1 MRSIL
6 FFHNNND
13 YTGSTRVLAN
23 VISSEYADKEVHIE
37 GISFGVAKCSDD
49 RFLATSLPWS
59 SDSYTVSSSCSIAG
73 IFSHFDLW
81 LVL

>member
-23 VISSEYADKEVHIE
+23 VISSEYADKEVHIVVNKNHGRGFLSE
-37 GISFGVAKCSDD
+37 LPNVRMIGFGNLFAMVV
-49 RFLATSLPWS
+49 RFLYCQL
-59 SDSYTVSSSCSIAG
+59 
-73 IFSHFDLW
+73 
-81 LVL
+81 